1 MRKDILE
8 NANTYTLSD
17 FQKLKLAESYK
28 KLYSDTILENKKREK
43 QQYDKRIYN
52 LSLKDLFENFFTVW
66 THIINDMT
74 TLMYDNDNENNRS
87 WNNYI
92 SILMKHDR
100 IIYVGIMFVLIG
112 LILYFIFLTR

>member
-17 FQKLKLAESYK
+17 FQKLKLAESYQ
-28 KLYSDTILENKKREK
+28 KLYSDTILENANRKKE
-43 QQYDKRIYN
+43 QYDKRIYN
-52 LSLKDLFENFFTVW
+52 LSIKNLFENFFTVW
-66 THIINDMT
+66 TQIINEMT
-74 TLMYDNDNENNRS
+74 TLMYDNDNNRS

-92 SILMKHDR
+92 IILTKNDR

-112 LILYFIFLTR
+112 LVMYFIFLTR

>member
-8 NANTYTLSD
+8 NANIYTLSD

-28 KLYSDTILENKKREK
+28 KLYSDTIFENEKRK
-43 QQYDKRIYN
+43 QDQYDKRIYN
-52 LSLKDLFENFFTVW
+52 LSIKNLFENFFTVW
-66 THIINDMT
+66 TQIINDMT
-74 TLMYDNDNENNRS
+74 TLMYDNNNNRS

-92 SILMKHDR
+92 SILTKNDR

-112 LILYFIFLTR
+112 LVMYFIFLTR

>member
-8 NANTYTLSD
+8 NANTYTMSD

-28 KLYSDTILENKKREK
+28 KLYSDTVLENDKRKKE
-43 QQYDKRIYN
+43 QYDKRIYN

-66 THIINDMT
+66 TQIITEMT
-74 TLMYDNDNENNRS
+74 TLMYDNDNNKS

-92 SILMKHDR
+92 ILFTRNDR
-100 IIYVGIMFVLIG
+100 IIYVGIMFVLVG

>member
-28 KLYSDTILENKKREK
+28 KLYSDTVLENAKRKKD
-43 QQYDKRIYN
+43 QYDKRIYN
-52 LSLKDLFENFFTVW
+52 LSIKNLFENFFTVW
-66 THIINDMT
+66 TQIINEMT
-74 TLMYDNDNENNRS
+74 GLMYDNDNNKS

-92 SILMKHDR
+92 SILMKNDR

-112 LILYFIFLTR
+112 LIMYFIFLTK

>member
-28 KLYSDTILENKKREK
+28 KLYSDTILENAQRKQEK
-43 QQYDKRIYN
+43 YDKRIYN
-52 LSLKDLFENFFTVW
+52 LSIKNLFENFFTVW
-66 THIINDMT
+66 TQIINDMT
-74 TLMYDNDNENNRS
+74 NLMYDDDNNKS

-92 SILMKHDR
+92 RVLTKNYR

-112 LILYFIFLTR
+112 LVMYFIFLTR

>member
-1 MRKDILE
+1 M
-8 NANTYTLSD
+8 SD

-28 KLYSDTILENKKREK
+28 KLYSDTVLENDKRKK

-66 THIINDMT
+66 TQIITEMT
-74 TLMYDNDNENNRS
+74 TLIYDNDNNKS

-92 SILMKHDR
+92 ILFTKNDR
-100 IIYVGIMFVLIG
+100 IIYVGIMFVLVG

>member
-28 KLYSDTILENKKREK
+28 KLYSDTIFENEKRKKE
-43 QQYDKRIYN
+43 QYDKRIYN
-52 LSLKDLFENFFTVW
+52 LSIKNLFENFFTVW
-66 THIINDMT
+66 TQIINEMT
-74 TLMYDNDNENNRS
+74 NLMYDNDNNKS

-92 SILMKHDR
+92 RVLMKNDR
-100 IIYVGIMFVLIG
+100 IIYVGIMFVFVG
-112 LILYFIFLTR
+112 LIMYFIFLTR